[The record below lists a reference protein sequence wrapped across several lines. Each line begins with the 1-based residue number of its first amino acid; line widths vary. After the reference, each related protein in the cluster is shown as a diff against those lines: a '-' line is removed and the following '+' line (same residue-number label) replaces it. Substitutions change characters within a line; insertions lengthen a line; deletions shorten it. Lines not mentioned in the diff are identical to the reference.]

1 MPLLG
6 WLASAFFIASTA
18 SQPLSGKLTDIYGRR
33 NGLIFASLIFALG
46 NLLCALAHKEWVLIL
61 GRVIAGLG
69 GGAIGPIG
77 SFIMSDLIPLRK
89 RGMWQGIGNI
99 CYGIGSGLGG
109 PFGGW
114 VNDTIGW
121 RWAFVVQIPLTLLSL
136 IWVAIKVDIPLKGTE
151 QSKIKRVDF
160 LGAFLLVASLV
171 LMLLGLNS
179 GGNILPWIHPLVLG
193 ALCVSVVSL
202 ILFILV
208 EAKWALELIIPVRLL
223 LNRTIAAVCLTN
235 WFMSMAR
242 FGLLFYGPI
251 YFQLQGY
258 SASQS
263 GLRLVPESVA
273 ISTTSLAC
281 GMVMRWTGRY
291 YSLSMMVQGI
301 FVIGFVFIS
310 TMQLSTPAWPPFIYL
325 FLVGLGFSGMLT
337 TTLLALIAAVEQE
350 HQAVITSASYAARS
364 TGSVIGIT
372 IASTVFQNVL
382 RPQLWSRIRHNKN
395 AQDIIS
401 RIEHNLKTIHTLP
414 PDLRSEASEA
424 YMVSLRAVFLT
435 MLGLAVTGLITGA
448 FMKEYKLHNKLSR
461 RPSS

>member
-69 GGAIGPIG
+69 GSAIGLIG
-77 SFIMSDLIPLRK
+77 SFIISDLIPLRK

-136 IWVAIKVDIPLKGTE
+136 IWVVIKVDIPLKETD
-151 QSKIKRVDF
+151 QSKIKR
-160 LGAFLLVASLV
+160 
-171 LMLLGLNS
+171 

-202 ILFILV
+202 VLFILV
-208 EAKWALELIIPVRLL
+208 EAKWALEPIIPVRLL
-223 LNRTIAAVCLTN
+223 LNRTIAAACLTN

-263 GLRLVPESVA
+263 GLRLVPESDA

-281 GMVMRWTGRY
+281 GMVMRWTGRC
-291 YSLSMMVQGI
+291 YSLSMMVQGV
-301 FVIGFVFIS
+301 FVIGFVCIS
-310 TMQLSTPAWPPFIYL
+310 TIQLSTPAWPPFIYL
-325 FLVGLGFSGMLT
+325 FLVSLGYSGMLT

-382 RPQLWSRIRHNKN
+382 RPQLWSRLHHNKN

-401 RIEHNLKTIHTLP
+401 SIEHNLKTIHTLP

-424 YMVSLRAVFLT
+424 YMISLRAVFLT